1 VVQEE
6 TQLPKVQVLK
16 GGVNMGKE
24 LSKGDHLFEV
34 LNPSGLMREA
44 ALAHLAARVP
54 NLTSKVV
61 YCVSQY
67 VGGADV
73 FLKKIADALPHYVPQ
88 VKAVYRRKTTAYM
101 ADDTELW
108 DEIVKDAD
116 AVIYGCAA

>member
-1 VVQEE
+1 VVQEDR
-6 TQLPKVQVLK
+6 QLPKVQVLK

-34 LNPSGLMREA
+34 LNPSGIMREA
-44 ALAHLAARVP
+44 VPVPLAARVP
-54 NLTSKVV
+54 ALAGKVV

-88 VKAVYRRKTTAYM
+88 VKAVYRRKTTPYM
-101 ADDTELW
+101 TDDTGLW
-108 DEIVKDAD
+108 DEIIKEAN
-116 AVIYGCAA
+116 AVVYGCAA

>member
-1 VVQEE
+1 
-6 TQLPKVQVLK
+6 
-16 GGVNMGKE
+16 MGKG
-24 LSKGDHLFEV
+24 LSEGDHLFEV

-73 FLKKIADALPHYVPQ
+73 FLKKIADALPYYVPQ
-88 VKAVYRRKTTAYM
+88 VKAVYRRKTTPYM
-101 ADDTELW
+101 TDDPGLW
-108 DEIVKDAD
+108 DEIEKEAN

>member
-1 VVQEE
+1 VQDEG
-6 TQLPKVQVLK
+6 QLPKGQVLK

-34 LNPSGLMREA
+34 LSPSGVMQEA
-44 ALAHLAARVP
+44 APARLAVRVP

-101 ADDTELW
+101 TDDPGLW
-108 DEIVKDAD
+108 DEIVKGAD